1 MIKPAREM
9 AAALERTHIMV
20 ATAEP
25 VHKMSATTMPQ
36 VTADLP
42 ESSKVPVDRH
52 ESNQVTAEFPKSR
65 HISADRPESR
75 HITADCPESRHVAAV
90 RPESHHVTA
99 ECPESHHVSSVRP
112 ESLHSLSVASGAVL
126 QYPRLTSSMEDP
138 PLSSVRAA
146 GIPKPAPIPSSPSVP
161 ELILLSVALPIMG
174 IAL

>member
-75 HITADCPESRHVAAV
+75 HVTADCPESR
-90 RPESHHVTA
+90 
-99 ECPESHHVSSVRP
+99 
-112 ESLHSLSVASGAVL
+112 HSLSVASGAVL

-146 GIPKPAPIPSSPSVP
+146 GIPKPAPIASSPSVP